1 MLDSARDFAGRVT
14 FVTGPGKH
22 SGKTTFLNRAAA
34 LVRRGGEG
42 GLPLALLGAG
52 YDGEVRDFLS
62 GVRKPA
68 VPVASGDVF
77 VTAARFLR
85 SGGACPEVL
94 AALPGSTALGP
105 CCVARAMRDGT
116 VALVGPETNAGL
128 DAALEAILD
137 EGLARTV
144 LVDGAVNRVTQVAG
158 RTDARM
164 VYALRVDAGNLA
176 RSAEL
181 VRRMAILVSLPAAP
195 GPESGDAPRSGAFR
209 VDGAL
214 TAESAARLPREAR
227 DVVVDDF
234 TKIFL
239 DGAGLAAFLGARS
252 LYVARSIRF
261 SGFSVVCRGV
271 SEKAFLE
278 RLGDGELGRL
288 VSFNPYRADPCVTG
302 EAA

>member
-1 MLDSARDFAGRVT
+1 MLDSARDFAGLVT

-22 SGKTTFLNRAAA
+22 SGKTSFLNRAAA
-34 LVRRGGEG
+34 LVRRGDG
-42 GLPLALLGAG
+42 GGSPLALLGAG
-52 YDGEVRDFLS
+52 YDGEVRDVLS

-68 VPVASGDVF
+68 VPVAAGDVF

-85 SGGACPEVL
+85 AGGACPEVL

-105 CCVARAMRDGT
+105 CCVARAGRDGM

-128 DAALEAILD
+128 DVALEAILD

-158 RTDARM
+158 RAGARV
-164 VYALRVDAGNLA
+164 VYALRVDPATLA
-176 RSAEL
+176 RSVEL
-181 VRRMAILVSLPAAP
+181 VRRMAVLVSLPPA
-195 GPESGDAPRSGAFR
+195 GDGDAGPRPGAYR
-209 VDGAL
+209 LEGAL
-214 TAESAARLPREAR
+214 TAESAARLPREAS
-227 DVVVDDF
+227 DVIVDDF

-239 DGAGLAAFLGARS
+239 DGSALAAFLAGRS
-252 LYVARSIRF
+252 LSVVRSIRF

-271 SEKAFLE
+271 SDEAFLE
-278 RLGDGELGRL
+278 RLGDGELGQL
-288 VSFNPYRADPCVTG
+288 VSFNPYRADPSVPG

>member
-52 YDGEVRDFLS
+52 YDGEVRDFIS

-77 VTAARFLR
+77 VTAGRFLR
-85 SGGACPEVL
+85 SGGASPEL
-94 AALPGSTALGP
+94 IAALPGSTALGP
-105 CCVARAMRDGT
+105 CCVARAARDGT

-128 DAALEAILD
+128 DAALEAILA

-158 RTDARM
+158 RRDASM
-164 VYALRVDAGNLA
+164 VYALRVEPASFA

-181 VRRMAILVSLPAAP
+181 VRRMALLMSLPLAPASGDDGAP
-195 GPESGDAPRSGAFR
+195 GSGAFR
-209 VDGAL
+209 LEGAL
-214 TAESAARLPREAR
+214 TAEIAARLPREAR
-227 DVVVDDF
+227 GVIVDDF

-239 DGAGLAAFLGARS
+239 DGAGLASFLGARS

-261 SGFSVVCRGV
+261 SGFSVSCRGV
-271 SEKAFLE
+271 SEEAFLE

-288 VSFNPYRADPCVTG
+288 VSFNPYRAEPGVPEEG
-302 EAA
+302 A